1 MAISSPGIGSN
12 LDVNSIVTKLMTTEQ
27 GPLNLITQKQTDV
40 QTKISA
46 FGTVSGA
53 LSTFQTTVSALSS
66 ASKFNAETTA
76 VSDSTMFSAT
86 ANGKASVGS
95 YAVTV
100 RQLAQV
106 QKLALAGF
114 SSATDTV
121 GTGTLTITFGSYAA
135 AGNTFTP
142 NANNPSASISITPA
156 NNTLEGVRDAINAAN
171 AGVSASIVND
181 GSANGNRLV
190 VTSKLTGVVNSIKI
204 TVADGDGNNLD
215 NAGLSQLAYDPTA
228 TSGNGKNLSELQ
240 AAKDALLT
248 IDGISVTKS
257 SNVISDAVEGITLNL
272 LKEDIN
278 NKVTLSVAK
287 DTTTIKNSVS
297 AFVDA
302 YNALNQT
309 LRALTNY
316 NPTTNTGGPLVG
328 DATTRS
334 IATQIKSIITG
345 NLGNGNSLTSLSQIG
360 VAFQR
365 NGTLALDST
374 KLQSSIDN
382 NFSQIA
388 ALFSTSGNSTDA
400 QIKFLGNSSKT
411 QAGNYPI
418 NVSQLATQG
427 ALLGAAAP
435 NLNIQQGV
443 NDQLNLSIDGR
454 PLSITLTAANYSS
467 ATDLASEIQTRIAA
481 TGLAAK
487 VTVSGSA
494 LQIQSNNYGSNS
506 SVVLNGGTAASDL
519 LGPSPT
525 ATTGLDV
532 TGTINGIA
540 ATGRGQVLL
549 GAIGDASHGLLIQV
563 TGGATGARGYTNFA
577 TGFAY
582 QLNSLTTSFLGSGG
596 LLQSKTAGLNSSIKT
611 LTKNQQYEQN
621 RLVAIEKRYRAQF
634 TALDVTIASMQSTST
649 FLTQQLAQFNKQTT
663 G

>member
-121 GTGTLTITFGSYAA
+121 GTGTLTIAFGSYAA
-135 AGNTFTP
+135 TGNTFTP

-302 YNALNQT
+302 YNNLNQT
-309 LRALTNY
+309 LRSLTNY
-316 NPTTNTGGPLVG
+316 DPTTNTGGPLVG

-334 IATQIKSIITG
+334 IMTQIKSIITG